1 MADAEQGCDPK
12 VQVKETGPHV
22 HTLELLSTDAELKG
36 SKLQKGI
43 AAFGRVFAQVSGVE
57 ARGIERVA
65 DDERQPPAPNTYIR
79 IFLLW
84 LSSAL
89 TGNNII
95 VGLYGPSL
103 YGLDWNQATIC
114 ATLGVMLG
122 SMCVGYMSTWGPKS
136 GNRTLVVTRYF
147 LGYYLSK
154 VCCLL
159 NILTMLGYGMMN
171 CILGGQVIY
180 TVSGGRTAVPVGIIV
195 VSALT
200 WFIATLGVHLFQFYT
215 RYAWIIQALTL
226 AIMIGSAGPSFI
238 TSPHVSPDIPR
249 ATAADRLSF
258 FSLCFASA
266 VTWAPASADYFVY
279 LPTATKSWGM
289 FLAGSTGTSL
299 AMALTTLLGIGLATG
314 IDTNQ
319 AWIEASLASPGSLLA
334 ASFSNLHGFGRL
346 CAVILLLGT
355 VSNNIPCT
363 YSAGL
368 NLQML
373 GRYGPRIPRPL
384 LTTFEVVIYTV
395 CAIVAREYLRE
406 IMENFLPLMSYWIV
420 AWLAVCLEE
429 AWIFRRGHSYDWTIW
444 NNPHRLPMGLAAGA
458 SFVFGLLG
466 AVLGMSQSYFVGPI
480 AKALPHNCDL
490 GMWLAFGFTA
500 VVYPAFRCV
509 ELRVVGR

>member
-1 MADAEQGCDPK
+1 
-12 VQVKETGPHV
+12 
-22 HTLELLSTDAELKG
+22 
-36 SKLQKGI
+36 
-43 AAFGRVFAQVSGVE
+43 
-57 ARGIERVA
+57 
-65 DDERQPPAPNTYIR
+65 
-79 IFLLW
+79 
-84 LSSAL
+84 
-89 TGNNII
+89 
-95 VGLYGPSL
+95 
-103 YGLDWNQATIC
+103 
-114 ATLGVMLG
+114 
-122 SMCVGYMSTWGPKS
+122 
-136 GNRTLVVTRYF
+136 
-147 LGYYLSK
+147 
-154 VCCLL
+154 
-159 NILTMLGYGMMN
+159 MLGYGMMN

-180 TVSGGRTAVPVGIIV
+180 TVSGGRTAVPVGFQ
-195 VSALT
+195 LT
-200 WFIATLGVHLFQFYT
+200 PRH

-429 AWIFRRGHSYDWTIW
+429 AWIFRRGHNYDWAIW

-480 AKALPHNCDL
+480 AKALPQNCDL

>member
-1 MADAEQGCDPK
+1 MADLEQGCNPH
-12 VQVKETGPHV
+12 VQVKESGPNV
-22 HTLELLSTDAELKG
+22 HTLELLSTDTELKV
-36 SKLQKGI
+36 SRFQKGI
-43 AAFGRVFAQVSGVE
+43 AIFSRVSGVE

-65 DDERQPPAPNTYIR
+65 DDERQTPLPDTYTR

-103 YGLDWNQATIC
+103 YGLDWTQATVC
-114 ATLGVMLG
+114 ATLGVVLG
-122 SMCVGYMSTWGPKS
+122 SMCVGYMSTYGPQS

-147 LGYYLSK
+147 LGYYISK
-154 VCCLL
+154 ACCLL
-159 NILTMLGYGMMN
+159 NILTMLGYGMVN

-195 VSALT
+195 VSTLT
-200 WFIATLGVHLFQFYT
+200 WFIAILGVHLFQFYT
-215 RYAWIIQALTL
+215 RYAWIIQILTL
-226 AIMIGSAGPSFI
+226 SIMIGSAGPSFD
-238 TSPHVSPDIPR
+238 TSPSIPHEIPE
-249 ATAADRLSF
+249 ATASNRLAF

-266 VTWAPASADYFVY
+266 ITWAPASADYFVY
-279 LPTATKSWGM
+279 FPSSTKPGRM
-289 FLAGSTGTSL
+289 FLASSTGMGL
-299 AMALTTLLGIGLATG
+299 AMTLTTLLGIGLATG
-314 IDTNQ
+314 IDSNP
-319 AWIEASLASPGSLLA
+319 AWVDASLASPGSLLA
-334 ASFSNLHGFGRL
+334 ASFSNLHGFGRF

-384 LTTFEVVIYTV
+384 MTTLEVVIYTV
-395 CAIVAREYLRE
+395 CAIAAHRYLRE

-420 AWLAVCLEE
+420 AWLAVCVEE
-429 AWIFRRGHSYDWTIW
+429 EWIFRGGRDYDWTVW
-444 NNPHRLPMGLAAGA
+444 NDARCLPMGLATGA
-458 SFVFGLLG
+458 SFAFGILG

-480 AKALPHNCDL
+480 AKGLPQNCDL

-500 VVYPAFRCV
+500 VVYPPFRSV
-509 ELRVVGR
+509 ELRIMGR

>member
-1 MADAEQGCDPK
+1 MADTEQGYDPK
-12 VQVKETGPHV
+12 VQVKETGPQV

-36 SKLQKGI
+36 SSFQRGI
-43 AAFGRVFAQVSGVE
+43 AVLGRVFGIVSGVE

-65 DDERQPPAPNTYIR
+65 DDERQAPAPNTYTR

-103 YGLDWNQATIC
+103 YGLDWSQATIC
-114 ATLGVMLG
+114 ATLGV
-122 SMCVGYMSTWGPKS
+122 
-136 GNRTLVVTRYF
+136 
-147 LGYYLSK
+147 
-154 VCCLL
+154 
-159 NILTMLGYGMMN
+159 
-171 CILGGQVIY
+171 ILGI
-180 TVSGGRTAVPVGIIV
+180 SI
-195 VSALT
+195 LT

-215 RYAWIIQALTL
+215 RYAWIIQILTL

-238 TSPHVSPDIPR
+238 TSPFLSPDIPR
-249 ATAADRLSF
+249 ATVSDRLSF

-266 VTWAPASADYFVY
+266 ITWAPASADYFVY
-279 LPTATKSWGM
+279 FPTATKSWRM
-289 FLAGSTGTSL
+289 FLAGSTGMSL
-299 AMALTTLLGIGLATG
+299 AMALTTILGIGLATG
-314 IDTNQ
+314 IDSNQ

-334 ASFSNLHGFGRL
+334 ASFSNLHGFGRF

-384 LTTFEVVIYTV
+384 LTTLEVVIYTV

-420 AWLAVCLEE
+420 AWLALCLEE
-429 AWIFRRGHSYDWTIW
+429 AWIFRRGRDYDWAIW
-444 NNPHRLPMGLAAGA
+444 NNPNRLPMGLAAGA
-458 SFVFGLLG
+458 SFVFGILG

-480 AKALPHNCDL
+480 ANALPQKCDL

-500 VVYPAFRCV
+500 VVYPAFRCA

>member
-1 MADAEQGCDPK
+1 MADLEQGYDLK
-12 VQVKETGPHV
+12 GQDKEVEHHV
-22 HTLELLSTDAELKG
+22 HTLELLSTDTDVKG
-36 SKLQKGI
+36 STFQRGI
-43 AAFGRVFAQVSGVE
+43 ATFGRVFSQVCGVE

-65 DDERQPPAPNTYIR
+65 NDERQPPTSNTYTS

-103 YGLDWNQATIC
+103 YGLDWNQAIIC
-114 ATLGVMLG
+114 ATLGVVLG

-154 VCCLL
+154 SCCLL
-159 NILTMLGYGMMN
+159 NICTMLGYGMVN

-195 VSALT
+195 VSVLT

-215 RYAWIIQALTL
+215 RYAWIIQILTL
-226 AIMIGSAGPSFI
+226 AVMIGCAGPSFI
-238 TSPHVSPDIPR
+238 TSPSPSSNAHR
-249 ATAADRLSF
+249 ATASDRLSF
-258 FSLCFASA
+258 FSLCFASGI
-266 VTWAPASADYFVY
+266 TWAPASADYFVY
-279 LPTATKSWGM
+279 FPPTTKSWRM
-289 FLAGSTGTSL
+289 FLAGTTGMSL
-299 AMALTTLLGIGLATG
+299 AMILTTLLGIGLATG
-314 IDTNQ
+314 VESNP

-334 ASFSNLHGFGRL
+334 ASFSNLHGFGRF
-346 CAVILLLGT
+346 CAVILLLGAI
-355 VSNNIPCT
+355 SNNIPCT

-384 LTTFEVVIYTV
+384 LTTLEVVIYTV
-395 CAIVAREYLRE
+395 CAIVAREHLRE
-406 IMENFLPLMSYWIV
+406 ILENFLPLMSYWIV
-420 AWLAVCLEE
+420 VWLAICLEE
-429 AWIFRRGHSYDWTIW
+429 AWIFRRGCDFDWTVW
-444 NNPHRLPMGLAAGA
+444 NNSHRLPMGLAAGT
-458 SFVFGLLG
+458 SFLFGILG

-480 AKALPHNCDL
+480 AKTLPQNCDL

-500 VVYPAFRCV
+500 VLYPAFRYV
-509 ELRVVGR
+509 ELHIVGR

>member
-95 VGLYGPSL
+95 VGL
-103 YGLDWNQATIC
+103 
-114 ATLGVMLG
+114 
-122 SMCVGYMSTWGPKS
+122 
-136 GNRTLVVTRYF
+136 
-147 LGYYLSK
+147 
-154 VCCLL
+154 
-159 NILTMLGYGMMN
+159 
-171 CILGGQVIY
+171 
-180 TVSGGRTAVPVGIIV
+180 
-195 VSALT
+195 
-200 WFIATLGVHLFQFYT
+200 
-215 RYAWIIQALTL
+215 YAWIIQALTL

-429 AWIFRRGHSYDWTIW
+429 AWIFRRGHNYDWAIW

-466 AVLGMSQSYFVGPI
+466 AVLGMFWQTVG
-480 AKALPHNCDL
+480 AYNYTLN
-490 GMWLAFGFTA
+490 W
-500 VVYPAFRCV
+500 
-509 ELRVVGR
+509 E

>member
-1 MADAEQGCDPK
+1 MADTEQIYDAK

-22 HTLELLSTDAELKG
+22 HTLELLSTDAELKS
-36 SKLQKGI
+36 SKFQRGI
-43 AAFGRVFAQVSGVE
+43 AVFGRVFSQVSGVE
-57 ARGIERVA
+57 ARGIQRVA
-65 DDERQPPAPNTYIR
+65 DDERQPPAPNTYTR

-103 YGLDWNQATIC
+103 YGLDWTQATIC
-114 ATLGVMLG
+114 ATLGV
-122 SMCVGYMSTWGPKS
+122 
-136 GNRTLVVTRYF
+136 
-147 LGYYLSK
+147 
-154 VCCLL
+154 
-159 NILTMLGYGMMN
+159 
-171 CILGGQVIY
+171 ILGI
-180 TVSGGRTAVPVGIIV
+180 SI
-195 VSALT
+195 LT

-215 RYAWIIQALTL
+215 RYAWIIQILTL

-238 TSPHVSPDIPR
+238 TSPFSSPDIPR
-249 ATAADRLSF
+249 ATASDRLSF

-266 VTWAPASADYFVY
+266 ITWAPASADYFVY
-279 LPTATKSWGM
+279 FPTATSSWQM
-289 FLAGSTGTSL
+289 FLAGSTGMSL

-314 IDTNQ
+314 IDSNP
-319 AWIEASLASPGSLLA
+319 AWIEASLTSPGSLLA
-334 ASFSNLHGFGRL
+334 ASFSNLHGFGRF

-384 LTTFEVVIYTV
+384 LTTLEVVIYTV

-429 AWIFRRGHSYDWTIW
+429 TWIFRRGRDYDWTVW

-458 SFVFGLLG
+458 SFVFGILG

-480 AKALPHNCDL
+480 AKALPQNCDL

-509 ELRVVGR
+509 ELHVVGR